1 MPTEPSA
8 WSGRFSDLVLLPRPH
23 LQARL
28 EAFIP
33 DATAQQ
39 KAAWAA
45 ELEILEREGA
55 HVLTLH
61 PPAASDGA
69 ILEYKLP
76 REAGRRPDVLVL
88 QNGRLVVVEF
98 KESGRLRRSDIDQV
112 AAYARDLAQYHDA
125 CEGLSVV
132 PLLVLCGAGA
142 PLRLVDDVRVVP
154 ASGLAAALVELG
166 RGAKG
171 TPVALDT
178 FLRGEYAPLPSLV
191 AAARLLFEN
200 LPLPFVRRAAS
211 AGVHRAVESVL
222 ALARAAR
229 ERRERILVLLTGVP
243 GAGKTL
249 VGLQVA
255 HSAALE
261 EGYRVEARSRRGAPA
276 TFLSGNGPLVQVLQQ
291 ALQSK
296 AFVQDMHRY
305 IREYGLEHARRVPPE
320 HVVVFDEAQRAWDR
334 EKIADFYGKKLPDV
348 PSERHHSEPDLLIE
362 IANRVEGWSLV
373 LALVGEGQEIHTG
386 EEAGIAQWATAV
398 GRSPTPWRVVGP
410 ARLARLFPG
419 RAYEAEPALDLD
431 VSLRAQAAGD
441 LHKWV
446 ATLLEGGEPA
456 ACAPLGHRLR
466 HEGFP
471 IYVTRDLAA
480 AKTYARDRFSGEAD
494 RRYGLLASSK
504 AKNLVPYGID
514 PGFQATKVIRIGN
527 WFNDGP
533 DSERSCCQLK
543 DVVTEF
549 QCQGLELDLPVVC
562 WGDDFVRGADGWQM
576 SARSRR
582 QPLVRDPMRLRT
594 NTYRVLLTRGR
605 EGLVVFVPD
614 APAAAMN
621 GVFEALVSAG
631 AIPVEGGA
639 SAASA

>member
-1 MPTEPSA
+1 MSSAPSA
-8 WSGRFSDLVLLPRPH
+8 WAGRFADLVQLPRHH

-33 DATAQQ
+33 DATREQR
-39 KAAWAA
+39 AAWAA
-45 ELEILEREGA
+45 ELAVLEREGA
-55 HVLTLH
+55 QVLVLH
-61 PPAASDGA
+61 PPSASDGA

-98 KESGRLRRSDIDQV
+98 KETGRLRRADIDQV
-112 AAYARDLAQYHDA
+112 AAYARDLAQYHGA

-132 PLLVLCGAGA
+132 PILVLCGTGA
-142 PLRLVDDVRVVP
+142 PLRLADSVRVVP
-154 ASGLAAALVELG
+154 ASQLAATLVELG
-166 RGAKG
+166 RGAEG
-171 TPVALDT
+171 TPVSLET
-178 FLRGEYAPLPSLV
+178 FLAGEYAPLPSLV
-191 AAARLLFEN
+191 TAARLLFEH

-211 AGVHRAVESVL
+211 AGVHRAVGSVL
-222 ALARAAR
+222 ALAKAAR
-229 ERRERILVLLTGVP
+229 ERRERVLVLLTGVP

-261 EGYRVEARSRRGAPA
+261 EGYRAEPRSRRGAPA

-305 IREYGLEHARRVPPE
+305 IREYGLEHPERVPPE

-334 EKIADFYGKKLPDV
+334 EKIADFYMKKLPEL
-348 PSERHHSEPDLLIE
+348 PAARHHSEPDLLIE
-362 IANRVEGWSLV
+362 IASRVEGWSLV

-386 EEAGIAQWATAV
+386 EEAGIGQWATAV
-398 GRSPTPWRVVGP
+398 GRSPAPWRIVGP
-410 ARLARLFPG
+410 ARLAGLFPG
-419 RAYEAEPALDLD
+419 CAYEAESTLDLD
-431 VSLRAQAAGD
+431 VCLRAQAAGD
-441 LHKWV
+441 LHRWV
-446 ATLLEGGEPA
+446 ALLLEGEDPS
-456 ACAPLGHRLR
+456 ACATLGHRLR
-466 HEGFP
+466 LEGFP

-480 AKTYARDRFSGEAD
+480 AKTYARDRFSGERD

-504 AKNLVPYGID
+504 SKNLARYGID
-514 PGFQATKVIRIGN
+514 PGFQATKVVRIGN
-527 WFNDGP
+527 WFNDEP
-533 DSERSCCQLK
+533 ESERSCCQLE

-549 QCQGLELDLPVVC
+549 QCQGLELDLPIVC
-562 WGDDFVRGADGWQM
+562 WGDDFVWGTRGWQM
-576 SARSRR
+576 SLRSRR

-605 EGLVVFVPD
+605 EGLVVFVPE
-614 APAAAMN
+614 APAAAMD
-621 GVFEALVSAG
+621 GTFATLVSAG
-631 AIPVEGGA
+631 AIPVEGGVLA
-639 SAASA
+639 SSA